1 MGIHKMEFIL
11 KNLDKDALNDIFWS
25 MMTNTGDK
33 RIEKVNNA
41 VADNDNASR
50 EKPRMNWTIPKL
62 TMEQWIFV
70 CIFGGLL
77 FYVLYR
83 ILLYVFIGIVLYYIW
98 SKLTSSSPSS

>member
-25 MMTNTGDK
+25 MMTNTDDK
-33 RIEKVNNA
+33 RIQPVDNA
-41 VADNDNASR
+41 VVDADKTPR
-50 EKPRMNWTIPKL
+50 EKPKMNWTIPKL

-98 SKLTSSSPSS
+98 SKLTSSSS